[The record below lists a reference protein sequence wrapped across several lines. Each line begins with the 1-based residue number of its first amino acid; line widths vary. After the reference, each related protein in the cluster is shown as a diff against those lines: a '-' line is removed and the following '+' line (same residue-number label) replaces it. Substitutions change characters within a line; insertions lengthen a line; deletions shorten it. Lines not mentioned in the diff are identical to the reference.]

1 MSDIGNV
8 SIENTKVS
16 KQSWKQKIVCFFSEL
31 KASFESEYISDLSPA
46 KATGEFLKLAF
57 APFYLTLFLGVLTL
71 LGDSHWDGV
80 FLTAI
85 DEFMQLTGLKLC
97 LYILFYVIGFSFL
110 LYQWEVATKFFA
122 GVVRTLSHTGFAIC
136 AILAGV
142 TLGIAIPACVDAD
155 SFDPLWTSLVL
166 FIFVVALAGV
176 FYISSRVFCSN
187 VRKEINST
195 LGRHTSKFTTVI
207 GIICIAIAT
216 NTMFFDE
223 KWKGTQS
230 EPKECR
236 NSIETNS

>member
-122 GVVRTLSHTGFAIC
+122 GVVRTLSHTGFAIS

-142 TLGIAIPACVDAD
+142 TLGIAAPACFDTG
-155 SFDPLWTSLVL
+155 SFDPLLASLGL
-166 FIFVVALAGV
+166 FVFMTILAVG
-176 FYISSRVFCSN
+176 FYISSKVFCSN
-187 VRKEINST
+187 VRKDINST
-195 LGRHTSKFTTVI
+195 LGGHTPKFTTVI
-207 GIICIAIAT
+207 GIVCIAIAT
-216 NTMFFDE
+216 NTMFFE
-223 KWKGTQS
+223 EEWKGTQNDP
-230 EPKECR
+230 EACLK
-236 NSIETNS
+236 SIEP